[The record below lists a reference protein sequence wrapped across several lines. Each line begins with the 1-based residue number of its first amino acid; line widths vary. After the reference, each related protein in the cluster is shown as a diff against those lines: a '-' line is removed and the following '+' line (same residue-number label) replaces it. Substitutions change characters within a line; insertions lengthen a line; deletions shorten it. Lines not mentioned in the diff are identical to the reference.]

1 MKTEWETL
9 SRLLMIKRDERYVCN
24 FRKIYGRRKMI
35 KNETYLKI
43 FELKREADRV

>member
-24 FRKIYGRRKMI
+24 FRKIYSRRKMI